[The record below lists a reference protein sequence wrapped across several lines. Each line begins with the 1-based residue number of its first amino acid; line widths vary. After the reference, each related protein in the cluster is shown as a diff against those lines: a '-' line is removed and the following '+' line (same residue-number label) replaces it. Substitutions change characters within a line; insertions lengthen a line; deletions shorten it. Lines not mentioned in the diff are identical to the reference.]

1 MVIVV
6 FRYSDSSIYTYHVS
20 PSFNPK
26 NAEDYVLNT
35 LGFKESE
42 IIWMIGNKIAL
53 FENDEFRAYL

>member
-20 PSFNPK
+20 SSFNPK
-26 NAEDYVLNT
+26 DAEDYVLNT

-42 IIWMIGNKIAL
+42 ILWMISNKIAL
-53 FENDEFRAYL
+53 FEEDEFRAYL